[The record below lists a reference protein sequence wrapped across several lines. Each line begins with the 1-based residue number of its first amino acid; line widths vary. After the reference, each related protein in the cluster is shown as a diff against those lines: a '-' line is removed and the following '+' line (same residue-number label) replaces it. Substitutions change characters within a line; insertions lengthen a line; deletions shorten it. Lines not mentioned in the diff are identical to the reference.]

1 MIIFGFSMILIAAV
15 AGGAFGLQ
23 YRVMRRYTV
32 DNAALLSLFFATVVI
47 PLILISIVLPG
58 WTTVIKSVGFKANFL
73 VYVFGFGW
81 GLGAITYSYSFS
93 ILGMA
98 LAASILKGLTVA
110 IGSGVPLI
118 RHWDEV
124 PSKAKAVTIF
134 GIGVLLVGTW
144 LAGKAGIMRDKDLKA
159 LPEGSITEPTASC
172 VIKPTGKIF
181 WIGLVICFF
190 SGLLS
195 ACANLGYEFADPL
208 QKEAV
213 LLLGNAGQDPEKA
226 KTIDLFATLI
236 RWMPMYWGGITAL
249 LIFQGGSM
257 LKQGTWRNYFAPGS
271 GRDFLISSSMGG
283 VHVLAQIPYGIG
295 AFYLGKLGTTVG
307 WGANIGMALI
317 VASALGFMT
326 GEWKDAAKA
335 SVRTLLSG
343 IAVLIV
349 AILILAYANSL
360 V

>member
-1 MIIFGFSMILIAAV
+1 MIFGFFMILIAAV

-23 YRVMRRYTV
+23 YRVMRKYTV
-32 DNAALLSLFFATVVI
+32 DNAALLSLFFATIVV
-47 PLILISIVLPG
+47 PLIAINILLPG
-58 WTTVIKSVGFKANFL
+58 WTTVIKSVGFKANLL
-73 VYVFGFGW
+73 VFVFGFGW

-110 IGSGVPLI
+110 IGSGVPLV
-118 RHWDEV
+118 RHWNEV
-124 PSKAKAVTIF
+124 PGKAKTVTIL

-144 LAGKAGIMRDKDLKA
+144 LAGKAGIMREKDLRE
-159 LPEGSITEPTASC
+159 LPEGTVAEPTASC
-172 VIKPTGKIF
+172 VIKPTGKVF
-181 WIGLVICFF
+181 WIGMAICFI

-208 QKEAV
+208 EKEATAT
-213 LLLGNAGQDPEKA
+213 LGDVS
-226 KTIDLFATLI
+226 LYATLI

-257 LKQGTWRNYFAPGS
+257 LKQGTWKYYFAPGS
-271 GRDFLISSSMGG
+271 GRDFLISSSMGF
-283 VHVLAQIPYGIG
+283 VHFLAQIPYGIG
-295 AFYLGKLGTTVG
+295 AYYLGTLGTTVG

-326 GEWKDAAKA
+326 GEWKDAAKS

-343 IAVLIV
+343 IGVLIV

-360 V
+360 VEIAQ